1 MTLEEKIEKLFRT
14 ISHGSRLSLHA
25 NQWEAF
31 QKGKPFWKD
40 EILALIK
47 EETVKARINELKL
60 SKISPKKFKFDE
72 RIAELQASLKDGENQ
87 LGEKS

>member
-47 EETVKARINELKL
+47 EETVKAS
-60 SKISPKKFKFDE
+60 SKQLTPPTE
-72 RIAELQASLKDGENQ
+72 GE
-87 LGEKS
+87 

>member
-1 MTLEEKIEKLFRT
+1 MSLGEKIDELFRT

-60 SKISPKKFKFDE
+60 SKISPKKFKFVE
-72 RIAELQASLKDGENQ
+72 RIAQLQAELE
-87 LGEKS
+87 EK